1 MNVRNAAFFALA
13 ALSIISAT
21 TSYGQNSPAPGS
33 MENKTV
39 GAGTRFLALLE
50 DPLNTQN
57 AKAGDRFRAR
67 TIEPIPALDGSVIA
81 PGLEILGHVDKVE
94 AAHKAVRAQ
103 MWLTFDEIRMASAW
117 VPLIADLSDLPG
129 IHSVQVDHN
138 REGELEVTSS
148 RRQTQAEAAAAGAV
162 AGAATG
168 VAARRGEDVAMGA
181 ATVAATAF
189 MFASG
194 LGQEFTLEKN
204 TKMELILDRP
214 LYTKRF

>member
-1 MNVRNAAFFALA
+1 MRSRAAVIALA
-13 ALSIISAT
+13 ALSIISVT
-21 TSYGQNSPAPGS
+21 KSYAQNSPASGT
-33 MENKTV
+33 MESNTV

-67 TIEPIPALDGSVIA
+67 TIEPIPVLDGSVIA
-81 PGLEILGHVDKVE
+81 PGLEIVGHVDKVE
-94 AAHKAVRAQ
+94 AAHKAGRAQ
-103 MWLTFDEIRMASAW
+103 MWLTFDEIRMPSAW

-138 REGELEVTSS
+138 REGEIKATSS
-148 RRQTQAEAAAAGAV
+148 SRQTQAEAAAAGAV

-168 VAARRGEDVAMGA
+168 VAARRGQDAAIGA
-181 ATVAATAF
+181 ATGAATAF
-189 MFASG
+189 MVASG